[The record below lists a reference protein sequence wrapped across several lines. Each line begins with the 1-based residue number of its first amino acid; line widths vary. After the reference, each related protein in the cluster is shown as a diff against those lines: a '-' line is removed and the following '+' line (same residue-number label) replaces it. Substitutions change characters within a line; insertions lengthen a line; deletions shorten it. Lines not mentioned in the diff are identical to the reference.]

1 MESRL
6 RYTTALMLAAFLL
19 AIPTLAFAKA
29 SAHQSL
35 EDVLH
40 RLVAKDNDTRM
51 EAACELIHR
60 PDGLYSELQAIY
72 ESGDTITRRGAIMA
86 MAVLPHPALGSTLFI
101 RAMHDSDPTV
111 RGMAAQSLAIVGPQA
126 APHMVEALSAD
137 SQDTQNAAAFGL
149 SLLGPRAIPA
159 LIDGLQSEQ
168 ATVRSKIAW
177 ILGRMEEDATPAVPA
192 LIRALDVSDDRAMHI
207 IAEAIDQIGPDP
219 ATALHHLKLLNT
231 SEPAPFARI
240 GAQAA
245 PTLVRLLSRP
255 GTPLGQLAF
264 RALADIGAPAE
275 NALRQGIHENN
286 LGQQVA
292 CALLLLEIDPD
303 AALTLPEEVRA
314 ALANSGR

>member
-1 MESRL
+1 M
-6 RYTTALMLAAFLL
+6 TALILAALLL
-19 AIPTLAFAKA
+19 AMPPQAFAKA
-29 SAHQSL
+29 TGHQSL
-35 EDVLH
+35 ENLLH
-40 RLVAKDNDTRM
+40 KLVANDNDTRM
-51 EAACELIHR
+51 AAARELIR
-60 PDGLYSELQAIY
+60 QPNGLYSDLQFVY
-72 ESGDTITRRGAIMA
+72 DSGDTTTRRGAIMA
-86 MAVLPHPALGSTLFI
+86 MALLPHPALGSTLFI
-101 RAMHDSDPTV
+101 KGLRDSDPTV
-111 RGMAAQSLAIVGPQA
+111 RGMAAQGLAIIGPQA
-126 APHMVEALSAD
+126 APDMVEALSAD
-137 SQDTQNAAAFGL
+137 SPDTQNAAAFGL
-149 SLLGPRAIPA
+149 TLLGPRAIPA

-168 ATVRSKIAW
+168 VHIRSKVAW
-177 ILGRMEEDATPAVPA
+177 ILGRMEDDAAPAIPS

-207 IAEAIDQIGPDP
+207 IAEAIDQIGPAP

-231 SEPAPFARI
+231 AEPAPFARI
-240 GAQAA
+240 GTQAA

-275 NALRQGIHENN
+275 DALRKGIHENN